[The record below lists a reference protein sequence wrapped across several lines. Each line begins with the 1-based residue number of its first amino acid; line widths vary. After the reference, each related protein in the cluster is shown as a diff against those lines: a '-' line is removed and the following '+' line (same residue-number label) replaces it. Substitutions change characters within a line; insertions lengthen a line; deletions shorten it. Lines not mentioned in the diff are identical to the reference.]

1 LPDEGHHRDDRAGVV
16 LRIGSCAVKYVFM
29 KLVPPRA
36 DFMQTMTESELG
48 LMRAHQAYWAGFAE
62 KGWAVAYG
70 PVADPAGGY
79 GAGFWALPDDQD
91 PQALAA
97 GDPVIQAGQGFRYDI
112 FPMPGLVIGKVSR

>member
-1 LPDEGHHRDDRAGVV
+1 VLAALVALCIGVT
-16 LRIGSCAVKYVFM
+16 VKYVFM
-29 KLVPPRA
+29 KLIPPRA
-36 DFMQTMTESELG
+36 DFMQTMTPDELG
-48 LMRAHQAYWAGFAE
+48 LMRSHQVYWAGFAE

-97 GDPVIQAGQGFRYDI
+97 ADPVIKAGQGFRYDI
-112 FPMPGLVIGKVSR
+112 FPMPGLVISKAAQG